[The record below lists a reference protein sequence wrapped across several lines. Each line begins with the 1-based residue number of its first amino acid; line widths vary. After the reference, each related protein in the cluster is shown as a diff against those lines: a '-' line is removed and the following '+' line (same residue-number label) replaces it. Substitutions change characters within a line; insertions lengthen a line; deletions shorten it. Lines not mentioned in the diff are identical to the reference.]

1 MLKLLKTYQKRLTNL
16 SGNNKS
22 LLLLKL
28 SEKYFLDLHRLDF
41 SLNKPSFN
49 IIENLI
55 ANKKKIS
62 LCSNIDSR
70 DKNSNKV
77 AHILQQIRRT
87 DHQIQEERGAR
98 DLYIAYPFVQ
108 GKLLDGTLIR
118 CPLLFFSVELLLE
131 NNEWKIKLLE
141 NQAIQWNKTFLL
153 AYSHYNTINFT
164 EEFLDQNF
172 EEFSTD
178 AQVFRTELY
187 QFIEQNPIELHF
199 NQENFTDK
207 LHNFKEFTKKDFG
220 ETTKIGELKL
230 MPEAVLGIFPMA
242 DSFLVPDYDTLIAN
256 QTHLETKSLF
266 PSLLKQNSEQGF
278 NQNSEQNVKQQE
290 ANFIIPYTLD
300 ASQEAALQAVKS
312 GKSIVVQGPPGTGK
326 SQLICNLVAD
336 FLAQG
341 KKVLVVCQKRAA
353 LDVVYK
359 RLAEKDFATSA
370 ALVHDIQADRRRIF
384 EQLHT
389 HIATIEDYRKTNEG
403 FNVLYA
409 ENRFKQLCSQI
420 DAMIAELEQ
429 FKKALYDTN
438 LCGISVKEL
447 YLTSNPKQ
455 NNDKTERMNV
465 INYENFSF
473 HNYPELLSKLKTYLN
488 YRVLDTND
496 FWLQRKSFA
505 KFSLT
510 DKNLL
515 KHLLIEIPQTW
526 KTLQDAILQNLG
538 ENSNENLV
546 NYCDFETIK
555 LFIAQENEI
564 TDFINEVTKPENYV
578 AVWNLVKY
586 EVSDMDSKNLQKLA
600 KNIVKTLKNAENI
613 EKTLSNNDL
622 ETYNLY
628 LQKYLDM
635 QATLFSR
642 LKWNFAKEKKF
653 LLELAKNNQLVL
665 TIKNAKILI
674 ELIENRTKFEKLRTD
689 FSKISW
695 LIKQENLKYS
705 FDYQQFSNYFD
716 CYEKQFF
723 SLKNT
728 WERFTHD
735 FLKLSYHSEQSWCDI
750 SQESDIITIVHIS
763 DSSQAQNDKIKSF
776 ENFVKNGQTVIQL
789 CKNFMASYEVWL
801 NHFTEN
807 QLLTLIENK
816 IENDNKN
823 IKIITK
829 LLQTLHDNFEIFVD
843 FDTTKNEF
851 STNEIELG
859 ENLYLNSKLQHA
871 TEIQATKIEAILKS
885 FDNHFRLFWIAKI
898 EEQNPILRIVSSFKI
913 IQLEEE
919 LQRYLVEKNTLS
931 TNLLHQKLREKTY
944 QDLAFNRL
952 NNLVS
957 YRDLKHQ
964 VNKKRSVY
972 PLRKLLHHFHDEIF
986 NLMPCWL
993 ASPETVSALFEMKD
1007 LFDLVIFDEASQC
1020 FAEKGLPAIFRG
1032 KQLVIAGDSKQLAP
1046 FDLYRPR
1053 WEEEFDADDELQTA
1067 LEVESLLDLGANEL
1081 PSYHLRGHYRSQSL
1095 DLIDF
1100 SNQVFYNN
1108 RLHMIPHY
1116 SDFVKQEPAIEYV
1129 KVDGIWEKNCN
1140 KIEAEKVVNLIK
1152 TLQQQNKTNIGV
1164 ITFNANQQSLILDLL
1179 EEQNIGLSEDIFVKN
1194 IENVQGDER
1203 DIIIFSL
1210 AYAPSPSGK
1219 MSMQFGLLNL
1229 EKGENRLN
1237 VAITRAKEKIYIVA
1251 SIFPHQLQTE
1261 NLQNE
1266 GAKILQKYLHYALEV
1281 SEGRYKP
1288 SLASANKQNISWYLK
1303 NQIVNDEINNT
1314 IQLPFADITLYKS
1327 NNYKL
1332 FLTDDDLFYNAIS
1345 IKEWFAY
1352 LPMQLRAKQ
1361 WGFEQ
1366 IWSRMWWENRDDIV
1380 QF

>member
-28 SEKYFLDLHRLDF
+28 SEKYFLDLHHLDF
-41 SLNKPSFN
+41 ALNKPSFN

-55 ANKKKIS
+55 AHKKKIS
-62 LCSNIDSR
+62 LCNSIDSR

-118 CPLLFFSVELLLE
+118 CPLLFFSVELVLE

-141 NQAIQWNKTFLL
+141 NQAVQWNKTFLL

-187 QFIEQNPIELHF
+187 QFIEQNPLELHF

-207 LHNFKEFTKKDFG
+207 LHNFKEFTKKDFD
-220 ETTKIGELKL
+220 ENTKIGELKL

-266 PSLLKQNSEQGF
+266 PSLLEQDF

-290 ANFIIPYTLD
+290 ANFITPYTLD

-389 HIATIEDYRKTNEG
+389 HIATIQDYRKTNEG

-420 DAMIAELEQ
+420 DAIIAELEQ

-473 HNYPELLSKLKTYLN
+473 HHYPELLSKLKTYLN

-505 KFSLT
+505 TFSIA
-510 DKNLL
+510 DKSLL

-526 KTLQDAILQNLG
+526 QTLQDAILESLG

-546 NYCDFETIK
+546 NYCDFETTK
-555 LFIAQENEI
+555 LFISQENEI
-564 TDFINEVTKPENYV
+564 TDFINEVTKTENYL
-578 AVWNLVKY
+578 AIWNLVQY
-586 EVSDMDSKNLQKLA
+586 EVTDIDTKNFQKLNKKLLKA
-600 KNIVKTLKNAENI
+600 LKTSENI
-613 EKTLSNNDL
+613 EKTLENDDLLIYNNH
-622 ETYNLY
+622 
-628 LQKYLDM
+628 LQKYLAM
-635 QATLFSR
+635 QVTFFGR
-642 LKWNFAKEKKF
+642 LKWNFAEEKKF
-653 LLELAKNNQLVL
+653 LLELAKNNQLIL
-665 TIKNAKILI
+665 TVENAKILV
-674 ELIENRTKFEKLRTD
+674 ERIENRTKFEKLRTD
-689 FSKISW
+689 FSKITW
-695 LIKQENLKYS
+695 LTKQENLKYS

-728 WERFTHD
+728 WEKFSND
-735 FLKLSYHSEQSWCDI
+735 FLKLPKPDTKLDTK
-750 SQESDIITIVHIS
+750 SDYN
-763 DSSQAQNDKIKSF
+763 AIKSF
-776 ENFVKNGQTVIQL
+776 ENFVKNGQTVIQF

-801 NHFTEN
+801 NYFTEN
-807 QLLTLIENK
+807 QLLTLIENGTK
-816 IENDNKN
+816 NDNKN
-823 IKIITK
+823 GKINIQNITK
-829 LLQTLHDNFEIFVD
+829 YSKILHDNFEIFVD

-851 STNEIELG
+851 NTNEIELG
-859 ENLYLNSKLQHA
+859 ENLYLNSKLQNA
-871 TEIQATKIEAILKS
+871 TEIQDVLKS
-885 FDNHFRLFWIAKI
+885 FDNHFRLFWVAKI

-913 IQLEEE
+913 TQLEEE
-919 LQRYLVEKNTLS
+919 LQRYLIEKNTLS
-931 TNLLHQKLREKTY
+931 TDLLHQKLREKTY

-1032 KQLVIAGDSKQLAP
+1032 KKLVIAGDSKQLAP

-1053 WEEEFDADDELQTA
+1053 WEEEFDADEELQTA

-1179 EEQNIGLSEDIFVKN
+1179 EEKNIALSEDIFVKN

-1266 GAKILQKYLHYALEV
+1266 GAKILQKYLHYALDV

-1288 SLASANKQNISWYLK
+1288 SLAAANKQNISWYLK
-1303 NQIVNDEINNT
+1303 NQIVNQVDMMSSYET
-1314 IQLPFADITLYKS
+1314 TQLPFTDITLCKS
-1327 NNYKL
+1327 NHYKL

-1361 WGFEQ
+1361 WDFEQ
-1366 IWSRMWWENRDDIV
+1366 IWSRMWWENRDDIIP
-1380 QF
+1380 F